1 MCTNAFPTSRQV
13 VRTFKEVAIRLLVEG
28 AKAAAE
34 PAVMA
39 RMAVMNFM
47 LLVDSLA
54 LFRLSRL

>member
-1 MCTNAFPTSRQV
+1 MICAPMHSRQV

-47 LLVDSLA
+47 LLVVSLA
-54 LFRLSRL
+54 LFRLLRL